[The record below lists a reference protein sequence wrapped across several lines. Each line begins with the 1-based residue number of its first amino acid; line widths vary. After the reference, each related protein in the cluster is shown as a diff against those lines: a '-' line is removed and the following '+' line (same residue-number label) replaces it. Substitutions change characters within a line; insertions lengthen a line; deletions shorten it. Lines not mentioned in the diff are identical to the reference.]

1 MRDSLE
7 QENRHQKA
15 GTLRTCLRCHRRT
28 MSMDKKTLIIMDQ
41 DDIDDFKQLLD
52 LIYTELSEFNDT
64 VRQQLDPEEDD
75 DV

>member
-1 MRDSLE
+1 MLTMAA
-7 QENRHQKA
+7 QERFLVSNN
-15 GTLRTCLRCHRRT
+15 
-28 MSMDKKTLIIMDQ
+28 MDKKTLIIMNQ
-41 DDIDDFKQLLD
+41 DDIDEFKQLLD

>member
-1 MRDSLE
+1 MLTMAAQESFLE
-7 QENRHQKA
+7 SNN
-15 GTLRTCLRCHRRT
+15 
-28 MSMDKKTLIIMDQ
+28 MDKKTLIIMNQ
-41 DDIDDFKQLLD
+41 DDIDEFKQLLD

>member
-1 MRDSLE
+1 M
-7 QENRHQKA
+7 N
-15 GTLRTCLRCHRRT
+15 
-28 MSMDKKTLIIMDQ
+28 KKTLIIMDQ
-41 DDIDDFKQLLD
+41 DDIDEFKQLLD

>member
-1 MRDSLE
+1 MLTMAAQERFLE
-7 QENRHQKA
+7 SNN
-15 GTLRTCLRCHRRT
+15 
-28 MSMDKKTLIIMDQ
+28 MDKKTLIIMNQ
-41 DDIDDFKQLLD
+41 DDIDEFKQLLD

>member
-15 GTLRTCLRCHRRT
+15 GTLHTCLRCHRRIT
-28 MSMDKKTLIIMDQ
+28 SMDKKTLIVMNQ

-52 LIYTELSEFNDT
+52 LIYSELSDFNDI
-64 VRQQLDPEEDD
+64 VREQMKEEED
-75 DV
+75 V